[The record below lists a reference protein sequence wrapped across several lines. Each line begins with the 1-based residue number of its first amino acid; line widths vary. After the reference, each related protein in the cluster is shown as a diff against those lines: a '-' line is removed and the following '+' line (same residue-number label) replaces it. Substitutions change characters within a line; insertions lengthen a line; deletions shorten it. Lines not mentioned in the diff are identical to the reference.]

1 MNAGDSPFTA
11 VAAGTS
17 PRQVAP
23 GMVIGAKRVFAEPS
37 VPPPWEHGEI
47 GGGSGTVTGPASSTD
62 NALARF
68 DGAASPGR
76 EAVAVNP
83 YQSMPVRELRAWP
96 PSEEAVK
103 ALEVEIWELKQERLA
118 LKERLRN
125 AEGFAARTHDELM
138 SRNGENASLRLD
150 NGEADLVRLAL
161 ESEITHLR
169 HRVQD
174 LEEREFQRRS
184 KAAKRAARTRK
195 VKQRA
200 GKKAG

>member
-37 VPPPWEHGEI
+37 VPGPWEHGEL
-47 GGGSGTVTGPASSTD
+47 GELGKGESKNGPHGRTLDPKSTPEIM
-62 NALARF
+62 AK
-68 DGAASPGR
+68 
-76 EAVAVNP
+76 AV
-83 YQSMPVRELRAWP
+83 QD
-96 PSEEAVK
+96 
-103 ALEVEIWELKQERLA
+103 LEVEIWELKQERLA

-125 AEGFAARTHDELM
+125 AEEFAARTQDECMKLQD
-138 SRNGENASLRLD
+138 RLREVIEVRD
-150 NGEADLVRLAL
+150 TVEIDLAAAGH
-161 ESEITHLR
+161 EITELR

-174 LEEREFQRRS
+174 LETREFQRRS

-195 VKQRA
+195 VKQR
-200 GKKAG
+200 GKKGGLKTENSKA